1 MIRTAENLRPGAVF
15 GLDMIV
21 LDESHDPALRSFVA
35 SANAPDN
42 DFPIQNLPYASFRPR
57 AAAGAARIGV
67 AIGDAIL
74 DIAAVADLM
83 EGPAA
88 RAGAAC
94 AVPHLNTLMA
104 LGPPAWSALRSGL
117 SRLLTSSADQ
127 RPSVEPHLIPLA
139 ATELFMPVKIGNF
152 TDFFA
157 SVFHATNTGRMFR
170 PDNPLL
176 PNYKYVP
183 AAYHGRTSSVRVS
196 GTPVRRPLGQTKRGE
211 ETAPVFRP
219 SRSLDYELE
228 LGFYIGTPSRL
239 GERVPVAEAGAHVL
253 GFCLLNDWSARDI
266 QAWEAQPLGPFL
278 AKNFATTVS
287 PFVVTAAA
295 LAPFRTRA
303 FARPQGD
310 PAPLPHLADP
320 QDEAEGG
327 LDITLEAFLHTEKM
341 RATGDAPFRLSRS
354 SSANLYWTV
363 AQMVAHHTSNGCNL
377 EIGDLKGSGT
387 VSGPEP
393 ESWASLLELSRGARE
408 PVALPN
414 GEIRRFLEDGDEVIF
429 RGHCQRE
436 GFARIGFGECRAV
449 IEAALPLS

>member
-1 MIRTAENLRPGAVF
+1 MIA
-15 GLDMIV
+15 LDHT
-21 LDESHDPALRSFVA
+21 HDPALRSFVA
-35 SANAPDN
+35 SANAPDC

-57 AAAGAARIGV
+57 TAAATGAPRIGV

-74 DIAAVADLM
+74 DIAAVAGLM
-83 EGPAA
+83 DAPAA
-88 RAGAAC
+88 RAAAGC
-94 AVPHLNTLMA
+94 AEPHLNALMG
-104 LGPPAWSALRSGL
+104 LGPTAWLALRSGL
-117 SRLLTSSADQ
+117 SRLLASGSDRA
-127 RPSVEPHLIPLA
+127 RSVEAHLIPLA

-183 AAYHGRTSSVRVS
+183 AAYHGRSSSVRVS

-211 ETAPVFRP
+211 ETAPVYRA

-239 GERVPVAEAGAHVL
+239 GESVPVAEAGAHVF

-278 AKNFATTVS
+278 AKNFATAVS

-295 LAPFRTRA
+295 LAPHRTRA

-320 QDEAEGG
+320 LDETEGG
-327 LDITLEAFLHTEKM
+327 FDITLEAFLHTEKM
-341 RATGDAPFRLSRS
+341 RAAGDAPFRLSRS
-354 SSANLYWTV
+354 SSVNLYWTV

-377 EIGDLKGSGT
+377 EIGDLMGSGT
-387 VSGPEP
+387 VSGAEP

-414 GEIRRFLEDGDEVIF
+414 GETRRFLDDGDEVIF
-429 RGHCQRE
+429 RGHCARE

-449 IEAALPLS
+449 IEAALPLP